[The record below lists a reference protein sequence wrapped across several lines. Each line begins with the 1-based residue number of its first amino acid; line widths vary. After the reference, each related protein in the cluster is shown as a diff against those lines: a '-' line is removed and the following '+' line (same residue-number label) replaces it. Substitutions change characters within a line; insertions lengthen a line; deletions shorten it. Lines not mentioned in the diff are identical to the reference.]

1 MQCCETLFLKKLQ
14 VNGTWEPEV
23 GSDPIVRRLPP
34 DIKNTQDQSG
44 LGSAHNDGEASAL
57 TLRALSSR
65 SSLSLSICNM
75 EAGTETAF
83 HRVNHQGHGQWPQSL
98 ASVTACPY
106 FSNYLK
112 KKNKKNNLV

>member
-1 MQCCETLFLKKLQ
+1 M
-14 VNGTWEPEV
+14 
-23 GSDPIVRRLPP
+23 GSDPFVRRLPP
-34 DIKNTQDQSG
+34 DVKNTQDQSG

-57 TLRALSSR
+57 TR
-65 SSLSLSICNM
+65 SPFQQVQFVPVHLQHSNM
-75 EAGTETAF
+75 EAGTETEF

-112 KKNKKNNLV
+112 KKQKNNLV